1 MQKVAHR
8 TQSFDG
14 FTLDLTRGCLLRGVQ
29 EIKLRPKPFEALKY
43 LVQNPGRLIS
53 KAELIQTIWPDTAVT
68 DDSLVQCLMEVRRA
82 LGDDG
87 QQIIKTVPRRG
98 YIFDKEVN
106 ENGAVTTY
114 MEETTG
120 VHVVIEEAEESN
132 GHGAAAAIETLANR
146 NEIAEPRKQRRIASL
161 IGAIKRHKIATATT
175 AAALGAFVI
184 AGVVF
189 AKPILFW
196 WFKPP
201 SIAILPMV
209 NATGDPNNDYLS
221 DGLTESLITSL
232 NQVNTPGKIPRL
244 LVTAETT
251 VFDFKGREPRSVG
264 REFGVDTVLASKL
277 LQENGK
283 WIIKVEMIKVA
294 DGSQLWSKQY
304 PASTDPYLP
313 EYILKEQDEIPN
325 DVAGKLP
332 LKLSDAEKQRLTRRY
347 TQNAAAYDAYLKG
360 RTCWM
365 KATPEN
371 YQKSIEYYHQA
382 IDLDPNFA
390 LPYWG
395 MGASYV
401 LMGMGN
407 TGVLPGKEA
416 FAKGTEWYLKALN
429 IDDTLSAAKHDL
441 ELQDMNAWD
450 WAKIE
455 KTCKKH
461 PAYAFPWGSYLTA
474 MGRLDEQLAAE
485 NFILSWEPQNA
496 RMHFFLGH
504 TLFLA
509 RRYDAAIEQFQQ
521 SFKIGNPTR
530 DCPPCSWVHSGLGHA
545 YVQKGMFTEAIAEF
559 NQTKDLLK
567 DSPPSLEG
575 LGYAYARSGQRNEA
589 LGILNQLQERA
600 DKGEYVV
607 PIGIAWIYIGLGAN
621 DEAFLWLEKAFA
633 EKSDL
638 MREIKTN
645 PIYDPLRSDP
655 RFTDLLRRMNLP
667 T

>member
-1 MQKVAHR
+1 MQKLSH
-8 TQSFDG
+8 QILSFSE
-14 FTLDLTRGCLLRGVQ
+14 FTLDLRRGCLQHGRD
-29 EIKLRPKPFEALKY
+29 EIKLRPKAFEVLNY
-43 LVQNPGRLIS
+43 LVENNGRLIS
-53 KAELIQTIWPDTAVT
+53 KDELIHAVWVDAAVT
-68 DDSLVQCLMEVRRA
+68 EDSLVQCLKDIRRA
-82 LGDDG
+82 LGDEA
-87 QQIIKTVPRRG
+87 QQIIKTVHGRG
-98 YIFDKEVN
+98 YIFDTEVSD
-106 ENGAVTTY
+106 NGSAQVTKYT
-114 MEETTG
+114 EETAG
-120 VHVVIEEAEESN
+120 VQVIIEEQTD
-132 GHGAAAAIETLANR
+132 GHDANR
-146 NEIAEPRKQRRIASL
+146 IAAQIPPLLPAPKVSPVRRFAN
-161 IGAIKRHKIATATT
+161 AIRQHKIATAV
-175 AAALGAFVI
+175 ASVAFVALVI

-189 AKPILFW
+189 ARPVLFW
-196 WFKPP
+196 WFRPS
-201 SIAILPMV
+201 SIAVLPMV

-232 NQVNTPGKIPRL
+232 NQINTPGKIPRL

-251 VFDFKGREPRSVG
+251 VFDFKGREPSSAG
-264 REFGVDTVLASKL
+264 QEFGVERVLASKL
-277 LQENGK
+277 LRENGN
-283 WIIKVEMIKVA
+283 WIIKVELIKVT

-304 PASTDPYLP
+304 EASTDPYLP
-313 EYILKEQDEIPN
+313 EYVLKVQDQIPN

-347 TQNAAAYDAYLKG
+347 TQNAAAFDAYLKG
-360 RTCWM
+360 RACWM
-365 KATPEN
+365 KATAEN
-371 YQKSIEYYHQA
+371 YKKSMEYYQQA

-390 LPYWG
+390 LAYWG

-407 TGVLPGKEA
+407 TGVLSAKEA

-455 KTCKKH
+455 KAGKKH
-461 PAYAFPWGSYLTA
+461 PGYAFPWGSYLTA

-485 NFILSWEPQNA
+485 NFILSWEPRNA
-496 RMHFFLGH
+496 GMHFFLGH

-509 RRYDAAIEQFQQ
+509 RRYDAAIEQFQE

-545 YVQKGMFTEAIAEF
+545 YVQKGMFPEAIAEF

-567 DSPPSLEG
+567 DSTPSLEG
-575 LGYAYARSGQRNEA
+575 LGYAYAKSGQRDQA
-589 LGILNQLQERA
+589 VGILNQLQERR

-655 RFTDLLRRMNLP
+655 RFTDLLRRMNVP